1 MGLSSRGVDQKNSGK
16 ETRLNKLTSPPKVGE
31 KEVDIIERPLY
42 AADCVAGWSS
52 LVARRAHNPKVAG
65 SNPAPA
71 MSRLASHHCAARRFA
86 LHPAQNMIRGSSV
99 ARAGGC

>member
-1 MGLSSRGVDQKNSGK
+1 MGLKLRGGDQKNSAK
-16 ETRLNKLTSPPKVGE
+16 EPKVNKLNTTVEVGE
-31 KEVDIIERPLY
+31 KEVDIIKHPLY

-71 MSRLASHHCAARRFA
+71 MSRLASHDCAARLFA
-86 LHPAQNMIRGSSV
+86 LHPVQNMIRGSSV